1 MSPLSLALNKSWAI
15 QADDAHVIE
24 ALVQVKLAD
33 KHVRSSSVLLVT
45 VRNSDSAIQRGLI
58 HFTFA
63 NVEGI
68 VICIMSSRLL
78 SELL

>member
-1 MSPLSLALNKSWAI
+1 MSPLSLALNKNWAN

-33 KHVRSSSVLLVT
+33 KHVRFSIVLLVT
-45 VRNSDSAIQRGLI
+45 VRNSDLAIQRSLI
-58 HFTFA
+58 NFTFA

-68 VICIMSSRLL
+68 VLCRMSIRLL
-78 SELL
+78 SEM